1 MSDSVVRSF
10 INYLIVEKGLS
21 GNTIEAYRNDIVLF
35 QKFLE
40 LEKTDL
46 ASVGEETV
54 TRYVAFL
61 FNAGYSPRSIM
72 RFCSSLRHLYRF
84 MAEEGMIPE
93 NPTDVLETPRAFR
106 LLPKY
111 LTDAEV
117 EALLSLPDVET
128 PMGQR
133 DKAMIELLYATGLR
147 VSELIHLKVNDLN
160 MAECFLITFG
170 KGAKERLVPFTDTA
184 RDWVERY
191 LNDGRIATLKGKE
204 SFVLFLNRFGNGLSR
219 QGFWKI
225 LKAYG
230 RRIGIADK
238 LSPHTL
244 RHTFATHL
252 LEHGAD
258 LRAVQM
264 MLGHSSITTTEIYT
278 HISMDRLKQVYFKFH
293 PRAKEENK

>member
-1 MSDSVVRSF
+1 MSDSAVHSF

-35 QKFLE
+35 RKFLE
-40 LEKTDL
+40 LEKVKL
-46 ASVGEETV
+46 RAVGEETV

-72 RFCSSLRHLYRF
+72 RFCSSLRHMYKF
-84 MAEEGMIPE
+84 MTEEGMIPE

-117 EALLSLPDVET
+117 ETLLSLPDVET
-128 PMGQR
+128 PFGQR

-147 VSELIHLKVNDLN
+147 VSELINLKINDLN

-184 RDWVERY
+184 RDWVEHY
-191 LNDGRIATLKGKE
+191 LNNGRISTLNGKE
-204 SFVLFLNRFGNGLSR
+204 SYVLFLNRFGNALTR

-230 RRIGIADK
+230 REIGIADK

-278 HISMDRLKQVYFKFH
+278 HISMERLKQVYFKFH
-293 PRAKEENK
+293 PRAKEE

>member
-1 MSDSVVRSF
+1 MSDSAVRSF

-21 GNTIEAYRNDIVLF
+21 SNTIEAYRNDIGLF
-35 QKFLE
+35 RNFLE
-40 LEKTDL
+40 LEKLSLT
-46 ASVGEETV
+46 AVSEETV
-54 TRYVAFL
+54 TRYIAFL

-72 RFCSSLRHLYRF
+72 RFSSSLRHLYGF
-84 MAEEGMIPE
+84 MAEEGMIQE
-93 NPTDVLETPRAFR
+93 NPTEILETPRAFR

-117 EALLSLPDVET
+117 ALLLSLPDVET
-128 PMGQR
+128 PLGQR

-147 VSELIHLKVNDLN
+147 VSELVNLKINDLN
-160 MAECFLITFG
+160 LDECFLITFG
-170 KGAKERLVPFTDTA
+170 KGAKERLVPFTDSA
-184 RDWVERY
+184 RDWVRRY
-191 LNDGRIATLKGKE
+191 LEDGRVVTLKGKE
-204 SFVLFLNRFGNGLSR
+204 SYVLFLNRFGTGLTR
-219 QGFWKI
+219 QGFWKL

-230 RRIGIADK
+230 RKAGIADK

-293 PRAKEENK
+293 PRAREDS

>member
-1 MSDSVVRSF
+1 MSDAAVSSF

-21 GNTIEAYRNDIVLF
+21 ANTIEAYRNDIVLF
-35 QKFLE
+35 RKFLE
-40 LEKTDL
+40 LEKVKLRD
-46 ASVGEETV
+46 AGEETI

-72 RFCSSLRHLYRF
+72 RFCSSLRHMYKF

-93 NPTDVLETPRAFR
+93 NPADILETPRAFR

-111 LTDAEV
+111 LSDKEV
-117 EALLSLPDVET
+117 ETLLSLPDVET
-128 PMGQR
+128 PFGQR

-147 VSELIHLKVNDLN
+147 VSELINLKINDLN
-160 MAECFLITFG
+160 MDECFLITFG

-184 RDWVERY
+184 RNWVKTY
-191 LNDGRIATLKGKE
+191 LNDGRITTLNGKE
-204 SFVLFLNRFGNGLSR
+204 SYVLFLNRFGNTLTR

-225 LKAYG
+225 LKGYG
-230 RRIGIADK
+230 RKIGIADK

-278 HISMDRLKQVYFKFH
+278 HISMERLKQVYFKFH
-293 PRAKEENK
+293 PRANEE

>member
-1 MSDSVVRSF
+1 MSNTAISSF

-21 GNTIEAYRNDIVLF
+21 ANTIEAYRNDIELF

-40 LEKTDL
+40 LEKVKL
-46 ASVGEETV
+46 ESAGEETV
-54 TRYVAFL
+54 SRYVAFL
-61 FNAGYSPRSIM
+61 FNAGYSPRSIL
-72 RFCSSLRHLYRF
+72 RFSSSLRHLYRF
-84 MAEEGMIPE
+84 MAEEGIIAE

-111 LTDAEV
+111 LSDAEV
-117 EALLSLPDVET
+117 ETLLSLPDTKT
-128 PMGQR
+128 PFGQR

-147 VSELIHLKVNDLN
+147 VSELIQLKINDLN
-160 MAECFLITFG
+160 MEECFLITFG

-184 RDWVERY
+184 GEWVERY

-204 SFVLFLNRFGNGLSR
+204 SYALFLNRFGNALTR

-225 LKAYG
+225 LKGYG
-230 RRIGIADK
+230 RKAGIADK

-278 HISMDRLKQVYFKFH
+278 HISMERLKQVYFKFH
-293 PRAKEENK
+293 PRANKE